1 MTEHFHPNGS
11 GPVVRVDTLCK
22 SFGML
27 QAVDGISFE
36 LRVGE
41 FLTIFGPNGAGKT
54 TLIKILSG
62 LTRPTSGSAMV
73 AGYDVMEG
81 DIRMRREIGVI
92 SHASCLYADLTA
104 LENLL
109 FYAKIYGLEHPQDKA
124 NRALEEVGLKPRM
137 HDRVRTFSRGMQQ
150 RLAISRATLHDPSV
164 LFLDEP
170 FTGLDLQASNV
181 LKEHL
186 HSLHTEKRTIIMTT
200 HDVSC
205 GLEMCDRVAVQAKGR
220 FVFMKQKEEVLKE
233 SFESVYF
240 GAINN

>member
-1 MTEHFHPNGS
+1 
-11 GPVVRVDTLCK
+11 
-22 SFGML
+22 
-27 QAVDGISFE
+27 
-36 LRVGE
+36 
-41 FLTIFGPNGAGKT
+41 
-54 TLIKILSG
+54 
-62 LTRPTSGSAMV
+62 
-73 AGYDVMEG
+73 
-81 DIRMRREIGVI
+81 
-92 SHASCLYADLTA
+92 
-104 LENLL
+104 
-109 FYAKIYGLEHPQDKA
+109 
-124 NRALEEVGLKPRM
+124 M